1 MDLRG
6 RVNEEIKHNSPSL
19 VEKLEVGQMKMEG
32 PFQAPDD
39 IQRLLRPGFWF
50 FFFFPEGSNN
60 PADMR
65 KFLNAL

>member
-1 MDLRG
+1 M
-6 RVNEEIKHNSPSL
+6 NEEIKHNSPSF

-32 PFQAPDD
+32 LFQTPDD
-39 IQRLLRPGFWF
+39 IQHFLRSGLF
-50 FFFFPEGSNN
+50 FFLEGSNN